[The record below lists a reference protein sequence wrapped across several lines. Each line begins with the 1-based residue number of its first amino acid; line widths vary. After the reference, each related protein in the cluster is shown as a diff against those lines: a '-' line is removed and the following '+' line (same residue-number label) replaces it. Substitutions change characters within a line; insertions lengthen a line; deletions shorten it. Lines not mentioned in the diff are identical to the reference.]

1 MLQSPPL
8 GQHSAVEEESRDM
21 QVEPDAQQKS
31 EGNFVSAQREK
42 VAFAHVDACRL
53 SRMPSACA
61 AEIATVRAEAD
72 GTTDEARQTSAS
84 FEMIERGAMICCAF
98 GLVGY

>member
-1 MLQSPPL
+1 L
-8 GQHSAVEEESRDM
+8 GQHSALEEESNDIH
-21 QVEPDAQQKS
+21 VESDGQQKS

-42 VAFAHVDACRL
+42 PEVAQVEACRP
-53 SRMPSACA
+53 SRMPNACA

-84 FEMIERGAMICCAF
+84 FEIVDRGAIINVE
-98 GLVGY
+98 LLDRRLLD